1 MRKLFII
8 GIGAGNPDFLTV
20 QAIKALSRL
29 DVVFLID
36 KGREKAALARLRME
50 ICARYIDNKA
60 YRVVEAADPAR
71 DRSPT
76 HYETEVA
83 AWHAKR
89 AAIYERM
96 IREELADGQHGAF
109 LVWGDPCLYDSTL
122 RIVDQVAAMNTV
134 RFEVEVIPG
143 ITSVQ
148 ALAAGHRISLNRIGE
163 PVLITTG
170 RRLAEAAPR
179 HAEDAVVM
187 LDGDC
192 AFRQVE
198 DRDVDIFWGAYLG
211 TADEILISGP
221 LRERADEIEAVRR
234 EERQRHGWI
243 MDTYLLRKAVAP

>member
-8 GIGAGNPDFLTV
+8 GIGAGNPDFLTI
-20 QAIKALSRL
+20 QAIKALSAL

-36 KGREKAALARLRME
+36 KGREKAALAKLRTE
-50 ICARYIDNKA
+50 ICARYIDNKG
-60 YRVVEAADPAR
+60 YRVVEAADPER
-71 DRSPT
+71 DRSPSS
-76 HYETEVA
+76 YEAEVA

-96 IREELADGQHGAF
+96 IREELSEDERGAF

-122 RIVDQVAAMNTV
+122 RIIDHVAAMSTV

-148 ALAAGHRISLNRIGE
+148 ALAAAHKIPLNRIGE

-170 RRLAEAAPR
+170 RRLANDPCA
-179 HAEDAVVM
+179 AEDTVVM

-192 AFRQVE
+192 AFKQVE
-198 DRDVDIFWGAYLG
+198 DRDIFWGAYLG
-211 TADEILISGP
+211 TADEILMSGP
-221 LRERADEIEAVRR
+221 LHERADAIEAVRR
-234 EERQRHGWI
+234 EARQKNGWI
-243 MDTYLLRKAVAP
+243 MDTYLLRKTAAS

>member
-1 MRKLFII
+1 MRKLSII

-20 QAIKALSRL
+20 QAIKALSGL

-36 KGREKAALARLRME
+36 KGREKAALAKLRTD

-60 YRVVEAADPAR
+60 YRVVEAADPER
-71 DRSPT
+71 DRGPAA
-76 HYETEVA
+76 YETEVA

-96 IREELADGQHGAF
+96 IREELAEDQQGAF

-148 ALAAGHRISLNRIGE
+148 ALAAAHRIPLNRIGE

-170 RRLAEAAPR
+170 RRLAEAPAR
-179 HAEDAVVM
+179 GAEDAVVM
-187 LDGDC
+187 LDGDF
-192 AFRQVE
+192 AFKKVE

-211 TADEILISGP
+211 TPDEILVAGP

-234 EERQRHGWI
+234 EAREKNGWI
-243 MDTYLLRKAVAP
+243 MDTYLLRKSAAP

>member
-8 GIGAGNPDFLTV
+8 GIGAGNPDYLTV
-20 QAIKALSRL
+20 QAIKALSGL

-36 KGREKAALARLRME
+36 KGHEKSALAKLRTD

-60 YRVVEAADPAR
+60 YRVVEAADPER
-71 DRSPT
+71 DRSPAD
-76 HYETEVA
+76 YETEVA

-96 IREELADGQHGAF
+96 IREELAEGERGAF
-109 LVWGDPCLYDSTL
+109 LVWGDPCLYDSML

-148 ALAAGHRISLNRIGE
+148 ALAAAHRIPLNRIGE

-170 RRLAEAAPR
+170 RRLAEAPAR
-179 HAEDAVVM
+179 DAEDVVVM

-192 AFRQVE
+192 AFKKVE

-211 TADEILISGP
+211 TADEILVSGP

-234 EERQRHGWI
+234 EARQKNGWI
-243 MDTYLLRKAVAP
+243 MDTYLLRKSAAP